1 MSTERDDDYWDGV
14 AEGTN
19 DGPGG
24 APFRD
29 AGEALI
35 ETLSGGMISR
45 SDENEAG
52 LEDGRE
58 GVHDD

>member
-1 MSTERDDDYWDGV
+1 MSKDKDYWSGV
-14 AEGTN
+14 AQGTK

-29 AGEALI
+29 AGEALV

-45 SDENEAG
+45 SDAEKG
-52 LEDGRE
+52 GIQDGRE
-58 GVHDD
+58 GVHDDD

>member
-1 MSTERDDDYWDGV
+1 MSKDEEYWDGV
-14 AEGTN
+14 AQGTE

-45 SDENEAG
+45 SDDEKRG
-52 LEDGRE
+52 IEDGRD
-58 GVHDD
+58 GVHEDD